1 MEFYRIWRILVAKK
15 GLLIWL
21 PLIAACFGLGLTYV
35 LPEQYESTAL
45 VLVRPGEAFKFN
57 ATAPD
62 RKEILDFPLSQ
73 SAPIDA
79 PSKTYIEVIKSRA
92 VAVKIVEALRLDVKK
107 PTQVEGFWGHL
118 KEDVKEWAKSTL
130 ETVKSYAKYGRE
142 IRVSPFDQAVESVGE
157 QLVVAVRKDTYAFD
171 ITCRA
176 SDPKEAAA
184 IANMAA
190 EIFLEHSAEAYR
202 TESGRARKFIE
213 VQLAENRKELEQ
225 ARADLLAYK
234 SSGST
239 FELTSEYTEKLKGV
253 SDLENTLA
261 KIDGKLAGLKHTF
274 SKDSP
279 TVIGQEAERAELKEQ
294 IRLGR
299 AQLAAFPEK
308 EKRLSSL
315 VLNEKLAKESYEFFL
330 KRYEEARV
338 KESSVVNEIRVI
350 SRAEPGLYPVKPV
363 KYIYAGLSFVAAL
376 VLAIG
381 WALFS
386 EPLDPRVRT
395 IHDLQNEFEVPVLGS
410 IPKLRQL
417 TKVG

>member
-1 MEFYRIWRILVAKK
+1 MEFYRIWRILVARRA
-15 GLLIWL
+15 LLIVL
-21 PLIAACFGLGLTYV
+21 PLVAALVGLGVTYV
-35 LPEQYESTAL
+35 RPEQYESTAL

-57 ATAPD
+57 ASAPD
-62 RKEILDFPLSQ
+62 RKEILDFPVSQ

-92 VAVKIVEALRLDVKK
+92 VAVKIVEALQLHIKAPVQ
-107 PTQVEGFWGHL
+107 PEGFLGQL
-118 KEDVKEWAKSTL
+118 KEDIKDWAKSAI
-130 ETVKSYAKYGRE
+130 ETIQNYAKYGRDIE
-142 IRVSPFDQAVESVGE
+142 IPPFDQAVESLE
-157 QLVVAVRKDTYAFD
+157 KKLLVSVRKDTYAFD
-171 ITCRA
+171 ITARA

-190 EIFLEHSAEAYR
+190 EIFLEHSADAYR
-202 TESGRARKFIE
+202 SESARARGFIE
-213 VQLAENRKELEQ
+213 AQLADSRKQLEK

-234 SSGST
+234 SSGAT
-239 FELTSEYTEKLKGV
+239 FELASEYTEKLKGV

-261 KIDGKLAGLKHTF
+261 KIDGKLAGLRHTY

-279 TVIGQEAERAELKEQ
+279 TVIAQEAERAELKEQ

-299 AQLAAFPEK
+299 AQLSAFPEK
-308 EKRLSSL
+308 ERRLNAL
-315 VLNEKLAKESYEFFL
+315 VLNEKLARESYEFFL

-338 KESSVVNEIRVI
+338 KESSVSNEIRVV
-350 SRAEPGLYPVKPV
+350 SRAEPGLYPTKPL
-363 KYIYAGLSFVAAL
+363 KYIYVGLGFAVAL

-381 WALFS
+381 WVLFT

-410 IPKLRQL
+410 VPKLKQL

>member
-1 MEFYRIWRILVAKK
+1 MEYYRIWRILVAKK
-15 GLLIWL
+15 WLLILL
-21 PLIAACFGLGLTYV
+21 PLVATCCGLGLTYV

-57 ATAPD
+57 SNAPD

-92 VAVKIVEALRLDVKK
+92 VAMKIVEALKLDVKQ
-107 PTQVEGFWGHL
+107 PTQVEGFFGQL
-118 KEDVKEWAKSTL
+118 KEEIKEWIKSTL
-130 ETVKSYAKYGRE
+130 DTVKNYAKYGRD
-142 IRVSPFDQAVESVGE
+142 IRISPFDQAVEGVE
-157 QLVVAVRKDTYAFD
+157 DKLVVSVRKDTYAFD
-171 ITCRA
+171 ITSRA

-184 IANMAA
+184 VANMAA

-202 TESGRARKFIE
+202 SESARARKFVE
-213 VQLAENRKELEQ
+213 VQLTESRKELEQ

-239 FELTSEYTEKLKGV
+239 FELASEYTEKLKGV

-308 EKRLSSL
+308 EKRLNAL
-315 VLNEKLAKESYEFFL
+315 ILDERLAKESYEFFL

-338 KESSVVNEIRVI
+338 KESSVFNEIRVI
-350 SRAEPGLYPVKPV
+350 SRAEPGHYPVKPV
-363 KYIYAGLSFVAAL
+363 KYIYAGLSFVVAL

-381 WALFS
+381 WALFA

-395 IHDLQNEFEVPVLGS
+395 IDDLQNEFEVPVLGS
-410 IPKLRQL
+410 IPKLKQL